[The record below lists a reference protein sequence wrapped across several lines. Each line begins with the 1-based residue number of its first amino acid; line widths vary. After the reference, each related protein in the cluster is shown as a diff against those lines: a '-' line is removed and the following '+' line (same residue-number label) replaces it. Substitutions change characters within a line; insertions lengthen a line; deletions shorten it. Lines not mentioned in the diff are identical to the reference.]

1 MNVPKVKK
9 TYPLTKSVRSNASFC
24 MTFTRPNVADASNT
38 VGKTSFRFNL
48 SEQNITNTPRTS
60 RINPGALP

>member
-1 MNVPKVKK
+1 
-9 TYPLTKSVRSNASFC
+9 
-24 MTFTRPNVADASNT
+24 MTFTRPKLADASNT

-48 SEQNITNTPRTS
+48 SEKNITNPPRTS